1 MGRGG
6 GGPVNTVSGNGGGVV
21 FNGGRFGK
29 MRGRTAFGRGVIFGG
44 GVPFGWPSASRNRRT
59 RSSSDC
65 DSPPRGIGSTGG
77 GAIGV
82 CASCACF
89 AFETSHRTRA
99 TNKTSSRTTG

>member
-1 MGRGG
+1 MDRGG
-6 GGPVNTVSGNGGGVV
+6 GGPVNTVSGNGGGFV

-29 MRGRTAFGRGVIFGG
+29 MRGRTAFGRGVIFRG

-65 DSPPRGIGSTGG
+65 DSPPRVSG

-82 CASCACF
+82 CVSWVAF
-89 AFETSHRTRA
+89 AFEISQRTSA
-99 TNKTSSRTTG
+99 TNASNSRTAG